1 MPERNTFTWNSMT
14 NAYTTSRL
22 VFEAE
27 RLFYLMPEPDQCSW
41 NLMVS
46 SFAQCELFDSSIEYF
61 MRMHKEDFVLN
72 EFSYG
77 SGLSACAGLRDLKMG
92 TQIHASV
99 VKSRYS
105 NSVYMGSA
113 LIDMYSKTGN
123 VHYAT
128 KVFNGMCERNVVS
141 WNSLISCY
149 EQNGPVSEA
158 LEIFVR
164 MMYFGFKPDEK
175 TLASVVSACASLCA
189 IREGKEI
196 HARIV
201 KSDMVRDDLIICNAL
216 VDMYAKFGRIDEARW
231 IFDKMPL
238 RSVVSHTCLVSGYAR
253 VASVK
258 TARSMFMGMTERNV
272 VSWNALIAGYTQNG
286 DNEEA
291 LNLFLILKRESV
303 WPTHYTFG
311 NLLNACANLADLK
324 LGRQAHA
331 HILKHGFRFQNGPE
345 PDVFVGN
352 ALIDI
357 IKLRN
362 KNSSSSCLSNKV
374 SDFGGNCV
382 QPKSSDTQS
391 SLLSQSLSQSGT
403 DEEPPSERL
412 LILAGGIVALGKFDA
427 LHIGHRELAI
437 QAAKRGI
444 PFLLS
449 FVGMAEVLG
458 WEPRA
463 PIVAEC
469 DRKRILSSWAP
480 YCGGVIPRELQ
491 IDFSKVRYLT
501 PRQFVEKLSKELGVR
516 GVVAGENYHFGYRA
530 AGDASDLVK
539 LCEEYEL
546 EAYVINSVMDNNQIS
561 GALNSCDRKERGQVS
576 STRVRYALDKGD
588 MKYVSELLGRKHR
601 LVLMMEDQER
611 FTSEGNRMSAPK
623 SCLLNLAPK
632 EGLYENCSVLIDKNV
647 IPCRVIVDTTDIHL
661 ECYEVANFSCITSR
675 DLKILGIELW

>member
-1 MPERNTFTWNSMT
+1 MLGG
-14 NAYTTSRL
+14 SR
-22 VFEAE
+22 
-27 RLFYLMPEPDQCSW
+27 C
-41 NLMVS
+41 
-46 SFAQCELFDSSIEYF
+46 I
-61 MRMHKEDFVLN
+61 
-72 EFSYG
+72 
-77 SGLSACAGLRDLKMG
+77 LRDCNFHQFS
-92 TQIHASV
+92 T
-99 VKSRYS
+99 
-105 NSVYMGSA
+105 
-113 LIDMYSKTGN
+113 
-123 VHYAT
+123 
-128 KVFNGMCERNVVS
+128 
-141 WNSLISCY
+141 
-149 EQNGPVSEA
+149 
-158 LEIFVR
+158 IFITS
-164 MMYFGFKPDEK
+164 PI
-175 TLASVVSACASLCA
+175 TS
-189 IREGKEI
+189 
-196 HARIV
+196 
-201 KSDMVRDDLIICNAL
+201 IC
-216 VDMYAKFGRIDEARW
+216 
-231 IFDKMPL
+231 
-238 RSVVSHTCLVSGYAR
+238 S
-253 VASVK
+253 
-258 TARSMFMGMTERNV
+258 
-272 VSWNALIAGYTQNG
+272 
-286 DNEEA
+286 
-291 LNLFLILKRESV
+291 
-303 WPTHYTFG
+303 
-311 NLLNACANLADLK
+311 
-324 LGRQAHA
+324 
-331 HILKHGFRFQNGPE
+331 FR
-345 PDVFVGN
+345 
-352 ALIDI
+352 

-374 SDFGGNCV
+374 SDFGENCV

-391 SLLSQSLSQSGT
+391 SLLSQSLRGIGKENGGENYNGHLNPHYQGEMFSQSGT

-412 LILAGGIVALGKFDA
+412 PILAGGIVALGKFDA

-501 PRQFVEKLSKELGVR
+501 PRQFVERLSKELGVR

-561 GALNSCDRKERGQVS
+561 GALNSCDGKEREQVS

-588 MKYVSELLGRKHR
+588 MKYVSELLGRNHR

-611 FTSEGNRMSAPK
+611 FTSERNRLSAPK